1 MSNKISNIKE
11 RVLQIP
17 EFKGITKAKFFNEIG
32 MSYGNFTGK
41 SKETPLNSNA
51 ISNISSIYPD
61 IDLKWL
67 ITGDGDMIKKEFR
80 GVKESN
86 QVYKLRTDKILD
98 HQSIPLYDIES
109 TLGIMPVF
117 NNINNQQP
125 IDHLYI
131 PNAPKCDGAIYAT
144 GDSMYPLIKS
154 GDIQA
159 YKIITD
165 FKNDIFWGE
174 KYILSI
180 DLAGDEF
187 LTTKFVQKSDKGD
200 DYIKI
205 VSQNKNHQDK
215 DVKISKIRAMALVKM
230 VVRYETSM

>member
-1 MSNKISNIKE
+1 MSLIIENIM
-11 RVLQIP
+11 QIIDY
-17 EFKGITKAKFFNEIG
+17 KSIN
-32 MSYGNFTGK
+32 K
-41 SKETPLNSNA
+41 SKFYRQTGLSNVFLDKVKDVGVSK
-51 ISNISSIYPD
+51 IEQILKTYPE
-61 IDLKWL
+61 INPEWL
-67 ITGDGDMIKKEFR
+67 ITGKGDMIKEDFT
-80 GVKESN
+80 GLNESN
-86 QVYKLRTDKILD
+86 QVYKLRTDRILD

-125 IDHLYI
+125 IDYLYI

-165 FKNDIFWGE
+165 LQNDIFWGE

-180 DLAGDEF
+180 DLDGDEF
-187 LTTKFVQKSDKGD
+187 LTTKFVRKSDKGN

-215 DVKISKIRAMALVKM
+215 DIKISKIRAMALVKM